1 MGSVIEEELIMQ
13 AIPKHQWRAPR
24 RRRKRRRLVRFRDSH
39 SGDYRLFRV
48 R

>member
-1 MGSVIEEELIMQ
+1 MQ
-13 AIPKHQWRAPR
+13 AIPQRQSRAPR
-24 RRRKRRRLVRFRDSH
+24 RRRKRRRLVRLRDNH